1 MQLKFKHYTPKQ
13 YAAILLHDDFKMSLR
28 QIAERLDM
36 SESGVRYILKHIKKQ
51 YENRTFNTSGNLRL

>member
-13 YAAILLHDDFKMSLR
+13 YAAILLHDDFKMTLR

-36 SESGVRYILKHIKKQ
+36 SESGVRYILKHIKKH
-51 YENRTFNTSGNLRL
+51 ENRTLNTSRDLRR

>member
-13 YAAILLHDDFKMSLR
+13 YAAILLHDDFKMTLR

-36 SESGVRYILKHIKKQ
+36 SESGVRYILKHIKKTWKQ
-51 YENRTFNTSGNLRL
+51 KI

>member
-13 YAAILLHDDFKMSLR
+13 YAAILLHDDFKMTLR

-36 SESGVRYILKHIKKQ
+36 SESGVRYILKHIKKTWIQ
-51 YENRTFNTSGNLRL
+51 KI